1 MAKFIGAVGYAELT
15 ESAPGVWKEVI
26 TERQC
31 YGDLTRTSRR
41 LSEDPS
47 QFLLNKT
54 MSVGNT
60 VSIVADA
67 YAMEH
72 FFAIR
77 YVKWAGAYWT
87 VNTVE
92 VLPPRLTLRM
102 GEVYNGDKASTPG

>member
-1 MAKFIGAVGYAELT
+1 MAKFYGAVGYAIQT
-15 ESAPGVWKEVI
+15 EKAAGVWEDVI

-31 YGDLTRTSRR
+31 YGDLTRNSRR
-41 LSEDPS
+41 MTEDAS
-47 QFLLNKT
+47 QDLLNQNL
-54 MSVGNT
+54 SVGNS

-77 YVKWAGAYWT
+77 YVKWSGAYWT

-92 VLPPRLTLRM
+92 VQAPRLILRM
-102 GEVYNGDKASTPG
+102 GEVYNGPTA

>member
-1 MAKFIGAVGYAELT
+1 MAKFFGAIGYATPT
-15 ESAPGVWKEVI
+15 ETAPGVWEEII

-31 YGDLTRTSRR
+31 YGDVTRNSRR
-41 LSEDPS
+41 LTEDPS
-47 QFLLNKT
+47 QFLLNKE
-54 MSVGNT
+54 MVVGNS
-60 VSIVADA
+60 VSVVADA

-92 VLPPRLTLRM
+92 VQAPRLILRM
-102 GEVYNGDKASTPG
+102 GEVYNGDKA